1 MNQKQIL
8 QLLNTSTLDAHE
20 RERLQQ
26 LLHYMTVEGVNTTT
40 TRGANN
46 GSRTKSST
54 AKTTHTRTKKSI
66 RTQNKP

>member
-1 MNQKQIL
+1 MNKKQIL
-8 QLLNTSTLDAHE
+8 QQLDNPTLDDHE

-54 AKTTHTRTKKSI
+54 SKTTHTRTKKSI
-66 RTQNKP
+66 RTHNKP

>member
-1 MNQKQIL
+1 MNQKQIK
-8 QLLNTSTLDAHE
+8 QLLNTSTLDTHE

-40 TRGANN
+40 RGANN

-54 AKTTHTRTKKSI
+54 PKTTHTRPKKSI